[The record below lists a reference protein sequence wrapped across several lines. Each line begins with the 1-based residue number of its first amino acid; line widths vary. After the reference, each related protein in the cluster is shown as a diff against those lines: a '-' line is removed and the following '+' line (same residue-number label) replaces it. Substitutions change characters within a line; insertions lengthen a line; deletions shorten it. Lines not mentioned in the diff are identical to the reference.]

1 MGTKKDYWNFINDSL
16 PKDEIVKFVQ
26 TIQEV
31 FQHEF
36 MNIDLA
42 LLRNDE
48 ITVFLE
54 IYFFAFTEFSI

>member
-31 FQHEF
+31 FQYEF

-54 IYFFAFTEFSI
+54 I